1 MKSKR
6 IFVYGAGGHG
16 KVVAD
21 ILISKKERHFAG
33 FVDDC
38 KEMAVASVL
47 GYRVLGDAEW
57 LRKQKALNQTAVVL
71 GVGDND
77 GRRQLSK
84 RLTSWG
90 IQILTVIHPGA
101 IVATSAELGSGTV
114 VMAGAVINSN
124 ARIGEGVIVNTGAV
138 VEHDVDVG
146 NYSHISPNASLGGAA
161 RIGELSH
168 VGLGAVVLPGV
179 TIGSNCIIGAGAVV
193 LQDLPAK
200 VVAVGVPARIL
211 RRL

>member
-6 IFVYGAGGHG
+6 VFVYGAGGHG

-57 LRKQKALNQTAVVL
+57 LRKKRALNQTAVVL

-90 IQILTVIHPGA
+90 IQILTAIHPRA
-101 IVATSAELGSGTV
+101 IVASSAKLGSGTV
-114 VMAGAVINSN
+114 VMGGAVINAN
-124 ARIGEGVIVNTGAV
+124 ARIGDGVIVNTGAV
-138 VEHDVDVG
+138 VEHDVEIGDFCHV
-146 NYSHISPNASLGGAA
+146 SPNASLGGAA
-161 RIGELSH
+161 RLGELSH
-168 VGLGAVVLPGV
+168 VGLGAIVLPGI
-179 TIGSNCIIGAGAVV
+179 TIESDCIIGAGAVV
-193 LQDLPAK
+193 LEDLPTR

-211 RRL
+211 RRI